1 MENRLTQTQLT
12 QIVAEVERLS
22 NLREAELDSEEV
34 TQILQEL
41 GLPPELLNEALIQ
54 LQRREA
60 LAQQQRRNRW
70 IAGGLAAAVAGAIAI
85 TGFYIQQNRQ
95 ALDRVSIQQNRITFV
110 QDDGGNLTVISRQNN
125 PEIFYRT
132 TLKDA
137 PIGKKLSLSCDWID
151 PSGQIVKQNRYQTR
165 EIDKPIWNTQC
176 RHQIGTAAAT
186 GNWQVKMFLE
196 NRAIGSASFQVK

>member
-22 NLREAELDSEEV
+22 NLRQSELDSEEV
-34 TQILQEL
+34 KKILQEL
-41 GLPPELLNEALIQ
+41 SLPPELLNEALIQ

-70 IAGGLAAAVAGAIAI
+70 IAGGLAAAAAGAIAL

-95 ALDRVSIQQNRITFV
+95 AIDRVSIQQNRITSV

-151 PSGQIVKQNRYQTR
+151 PSGQVVKQNHYQTR
-165 EIDKPIWNTQC
+165 QIDKPIWNTHC
-176 RHQIGTAAAT
+176 RYQIGRAAAT
-186 GNWQVKMFLE
+186 GNWQVKMFVE
-196 NRAIGSASFQVK
+196 SRAIGSASFQVK

>member
-12 QIVAEVERLS
+12 QIVAEVQRLS
-22 NLREAELDSEEV
+22 NVREAELNSAEV

-41 GLPPELLNEALIQ
+41 GLPSELLDEALIQ

-70 IAGGLAAAVAGAIAI
+70 IAGGLAAVAVGAIAI
-85 TGFYIQQNRQ
+85 TGFYIQQSRQ
-95 ALDRVSIQQNRITFV
+95 AIDRISIQQNRITSV
-110 QDDGGNLTVISRQNN
+110 QDDGGNLTVVSRQNN

-137 PIGKKLSLSCDWID
+137 PIGKKLSISCDWID
-151 PSGQIVKQNRYQTR
+151 PSGQVVKQNRYQTR

-176 RHQIGTAAAT
+176 RYKIGTAAAT
-186 GNWQVKMFLE
+186 GNWQVKMFVE
-196 NRAIGSASFQVK
+196 NRAIGSKSFEVK

>member
-1 MENRLTQTQLT
+1 MENRLTQTQLK

-22 NLREAELDSEEV
+22 NLREAELSSEEV

-41 GLPPELLNEALIQ
+41 SLPPELLNEALIQ

-70 IAGGLAAAVAGAIAI
+70 IVGGLAAAAVGAIAI
-85 TGFYIQQNRQ
+85 TGFYIQQNGQ
-95 ALDRVSIQQNRITFV
+95 AIDRVSIQQNRITSV
-110 QDDGGNLTVISRQNN
+110 QDDGGNLTVISRKKN
-125 PEIFYRT
+125 PEIFYRV

-176 RHQIGTAAAT
+176 RYQIGNAAAT

-196 NRAIGSASFQVK
+196 NRAIGSTSFQVK